1 MKKRIITSSMIFLL
15 SILIF
20 SVLVLSSYYGREA
33 QAEAKQNLKTA
44 VELLADSTRTTAQA
58 VVLSTQEMKRSILYV
73 LDASRNSQGPILPP
87 DLKSSEAFKAS
98 LDNDTGTAQ
107 VMIAGKQFVSASA
120 QLEDGGW
127 LIGVSQLAPM
137 KGYLDVVGQN
147 LLLILAIL
155 FAGGIVV
162 VFYLTNYILEPL
174 HDFTR
179 TTAQLAAGDLSSKV
193 KLNKHSEF
201 EGLVENFNLLMDQM
215 DTMRIDSLGSQSQLE
230 SILGSMNSG
239 VIAVDNNNKIIIFNP
254 FARKLFGIF
263 TETMGKDISEVIKDE
278 DLLKMMTVADQ
289 FQELVLKRNSNTVVR
304 YKTTEL
310 LTDRSL
316 KRGKVTVIQDVTDLK
331 TLEQMRSQFVA
342 NVSHELRTPLT
353 SIKGF
358 SETLRDVEDP
368 TTKNK
373 FLDIIEAEADRLNR
387 LIEDIL
393 TLSSI
398 ENQEVQIAD
407 IIDLTNA
414 TKNSMGLLEVQAK
427 AKNIEL
433 SLIVKGEPEIIGDA
447 DMYQQMILNLVENAI
462 KYTRANGRVKV
473 RLEEWFD
480 SIILKVEDTGIG
492 IPTEHLPRLFE
503 RFYRVDK
510 ARHRAEGG
518 TGLGLAIVKHI
529 VITFGGTIQVESEP
543 GKGSIFTITLPAH
556 FKDGRKPGNRFE
568 TIKFNE

>member
-73 LDASRNSQGPILPP
+73 LDASRNSQGQILPP
-87 DLKSSEAFKAS
+87 ELKSSEAFKAS

-174 HDFTR
+174 HEFTR

-263 TETMGKDISEVIKDE
+263 TETMGKDISEVIKDD
-278 DLLKMMTVADQ
+278 DLLKMMIVADQ

-529 VITFGGTIQVESEP
+529 VIAFGGTIQVESEP

>member
-73 LDASRNSQGPILPP
+73 LDASGNSQGPILPP

-107 VMIAGKQFVSASA
+107 VMIAGKQFISASA

-174 HDFTR
+174 HEFTR

>member
-87 DLKSSEAFKAS
+87 ELKSSEAFKAS

-107 VMIAGKQFVSASA
+107 VMIAGKQFISASA

-174 HDFTR
+174 HEFTR

-263 TETMGKDISEVIKDE
+263 TETMGKDISEVIKDD
-278 DLLKMMTVADQ
+278 DLLKMMIVADQ

-373 FLDIIEAEADRLNR
+373 FLDIIEAEADR
-387 LIEDIL
+387 
-393 TLSSI
+393 
-398 ENQEVQIAD
+398 
-407 IIDLTNA
+407 
-414 TKNSMGLLEVQAK
+414 G
-427 AKNIEL
+427 
-433 SLIVKGEPEIIGDA
+433 
-447 DMYQQMILNLVENAI
+447 
-462 KYTRANGRVKV
+462 
-473 RLEEWFD
+473 
-480 SIILKVEDTGIG
+480 
-492 IPTEHLPRLFE
+492 H
-503 RFYRVDK
+503 
-510 ARHRAEGG
+510 
-518 TGLGLAIVKHI
+518 
-529 VITFGGTIQVESEP
+529 
-543 GKGSIFTITLPAH
+543 
-556 FKDGRKPGNRFE
+556 
-568 TIKFNE
+568 

>member
-73 LDASRNSQGPILPP
+73 LDASGNSQGPILPP

-137 KGYLDVVGQN
+137 KGYLYVVGQN

-263 TETMGKDISEVIKDE
+263 TETMGKDISEVIKDD
-278 DLLKMMTVADQ
+278 DLLKMMIVADQ

-462 KYTRANGRVKV
+462 KYTGANGRVKV

>member
-73 LDASRNSQGPILPP
+73 LDASGNSQGPILPP

-107 VMIAGKQFVSASA
+107 VMIAGKQFISASA

-174 HDFTR
+174 HEFTR

-263 TETMGKDISEVIKDE
+263 TETIGKDISEVIKDD
-278 DLLKMMTVADQ
+278 DLLKMMIVADQ

>member
-73 LDASRNSQGPILPP
+73 LDASGNSQGPILPP

-107 VMIAGKQFVSASA
+107 VMIAGKQFISASA

-174 HDFTR
+174 HEFTR

-263 TETMGKDISEVIKDE
+263 TETMGKDISEVIKDD
-278 DLLKMMTVADQ
+278 DLLKMMIVADQ

-529 VITFGGTIQVESEP
+529 VIAFGGTIQVESEP

>member
-1 MKKRIITSSMIFLL
+1 MKKRIITSSMVFLL

-73 LDASRNSQGPILPP
+73 LDASGNSQGPILPP

-107 VMIAGKQFVSASA
+107 VMIAGKQFISASA

-174 HDFTR
+174 HEFTR

-263 TETMGKDISEVIKDE
+263 TETMGKDISEVIKDD
-278 DLLKMMTVADQ
+278 DLLKMMIVADQ

>member
-73 LDASRNSQGPILPP
+73 LDASGNSQGPILPP

-107 VMIAGKQFVSASA
+107 VMIAGKQFISASA

-174 HDFTR
+174 HEFTR

-263 TETMGKDISEVIKDE
+263 TETMGKDISEVIKDD
-278 DLLKMMTVADQ
+278 DLLKMMIVADQ

-407 IIDLTNA
+407 IIDLMNA

>member
-87 DLKSSEAFKAS
+87 ELKSSEAFKAS

-107 VMIAGKQFVSASA
+107 VMIAGKQFISASA

-263 TETMGKDISEVIKDE
+263 TETMGKDISEVIKDD
-278 DLLKMMTVADQ
+278 DLLKMMIVADQ

>member
-87 DLKSSEAFKAS
+87 ELKSSEAFKAS

-107 VMIAGKQFVSASA
+107 VMIAGKQFISASA

-174 HDFTR
+174 HEFTR

-263 TETMGKDISEVIKDE
+263 TETIGKDISEVIKDD
-278 DLLKMMTVADQ
+278 DLLKMMIVADQ

>member
-87 DLKSSEAFKAS
+87 ELKSSEAFKAS

-263 TETMGKDISEVIKDE
+263 TETMGKDISEVIKDD
-278 DLLKMMTVADQ
+278 DLLKMMIVADQ

>member
-73 LDASRNSQGPILPP
+73 LDASGNSQGPILPP

-174 HDFTR
+174 HEFTR

-263 TETMGKDISEVIKDE
+263 TETMGKDISEVIKDD
-278 DLLKMMTVADQ
+278 DLLKMMIVADQ

>member
-87 DLKSSEAFKAS
+87 ELKSSEAFKAS

-107 VMIAGKQFVSASA
+107 VMIAGKQFISASA

-174 HDFTR
+174 HEFTR

-263 TETMGKDISEVIKDE
+263 TETMGKDISEVIKDD
-278 DLLKMMTVADQ
+278 DLLKMMIVADQ

>member
-15 SILIF
+15 SILFF

-87 DLKSSEAFKAS
+87 ELKSSEAFKAS

-107 VMIAGKQFVSASA
+107 VMIAGKQFISASA

-174 HDFTR
+174 HEFTR

-263 TETMGKDISEVIKDE
+263 TETMGKDISEVIKDD
-278 DLLKMMTVADQ
+278 DLLKMMIVADQ

-358 SETLRDVEDP
+358 SETLRGVEDP

-414 TKNSMGLLEVQAK
+414 TKNSMGLLEAQAK

>member
-87 DLKSSEAFKAS
+87 ELKSSEAFKAS

-174 HDFTR
+174 HEFTR

-263 TETMGKDISEVIKDE
+263 TETMGKDISEVIKDD
-278 DLLKMMTVADQ
+278 DLLKMMIVADQ

>member
-73 LDASRNSQGPILPP
+73 LDASGNSQGPILPP

-107 VMIAGKQFVSASA
+107 VMIAGKQFISASA

-174 HDFTR
+174 HEFTR

-263 TETMGKDISEVIKDE
+263 TETMGKDISEVIKDD

>member
-73 LDASRNSQGPILPP
+73 LDASGNSQGPILPP

-107 VMIAGKQFVSASA
+107 VMIAGKQFISASA

-137 KGYLDVVGQN
+137 KGYLYVVGQN

-174 HDFTR
+174 HEFTR

-263 TETMGKDISEVIKDE
+263 TETMGKDISEVIKDD
-278 DLLKMMTVADQ
+278 DLLKMMIVADQ

>member
-73 LDASRNSQGPILPP
+73 LDASGNSQGPILPP

-107 VMIAGKQFVSASA
+107 VMIAGKQFISASA

-174 HDFTR
+174 HEFTR

-263 TETMGKDISEVIKDE
+263 TETMGKDISEVIKDD
-278 DLLKMMTVADQ
+278 DLLKMMIVADQ

>member
-73 LDASRNSQGPILPP
+73 LDASGNSQGPILPP

-263 TETMGKDISEVIKDE
+263 TETMGKDISEVIKDD
-278 DLLKMMTVADQ
+278 DLLKMMIVADQ

>member
-73 LDASRNSQGPILPP
+73 LDASGNSQGPILPP

-107 VMIAGKQFVSASA
+107 VMIAGKQFISASA